1 MAVEPGLADAP
12 GRLEDLLLATQE
24 SIRDI
29 ELITADM
36 VGVNA
41 RLGELDSA
49 LSQANGAFDRLL
61 ARYAQSEPDPNPS
74 HRDDHDD
81 DRGGFS
87 GMYS

>member
-29 ELITADM
+29 GFITADM
-36 VGVNA
+36 A

-49 LSQANGAFDRLL
+49 LSQADGAFDHLL

-74 HRDDHDD
+74 RRDDHDD